1 MTKTYIHAFITE
13 SCVDVNK
20 GKCATDTRLIDPCSC
35 SKYFRCVHNDM
46 ITTEC
51 PGGTAFDHTE
61 AGASFCKTAND
72 IFLQNICTPT
82 TPWTRCKTTS
92 NVTGMYHSNTNY
104 N

>member
-72 IFLQNICTPT
+72 IFLQNICNLVSVAHFPLL
-82 TPWTRCKTTS
+82 TS
-92 NVTGMYHSNTNY
+92 TQDSVINA
-104 N
+104 

>member
-13 SCVDVNK
+13 SCVDVHK
-20 GKCATDTRLIDPCSC
+20 GECTTDTRLIDPCSC
-35 SKYFRCVHNDM
+35 SKYFRCVNNAVISM
-46 ITTEC
+46 EC
-51 PGGTAFDHTE
+51 SGGTAYDHTE
-61 AGASFCKTAND
+61 VGSSFCKTASGIYLN
-72 IFLQNICTPT
+72 NICTPT